1 MTRIYSLAV
10 VFGNFQYVA
19 TFGFTSGYS
28 NSVCILWALNLWL
41 YLLVVCRVTQTQWAV
56 LFYILFFFWL
66 GYGSPS
72 YLLIGNCGHFI
83 EFASPLSLSPLP
95 LTHNLILLSKTLH
108 TSPSTKAWLCGWTVS
123 CIVQSL
129 GRIVDVFGFISQV
142 IGCVP
147 WLLIALL
154 LHGKFYAVHFIYII
168 WLKRVAYNHSV
179 PILQMRKRLKQ
190 KAIPLPGGR
199 VWTWSQVIQF

>member
-1 MTRIYSLAV
+1 MS
-10 VFGNFQYVA
+10 VFFEVWICDY
-19 TFGFTSGYS
+19 
-28 NSVCILWALNLWL
+28 

-83 EFASPLSLSPLP
+83 EFASPLSLSPLL

-108 TSPSTKAWLCGWTVS
+108 TSPSTKTWLCGWTVS

-129 GRIVDVFGFISQV
+129 GQIWKGETIFISL
-142 IGCVP
+142 ILLYN
-147 WLLIALL
+147 WLFYSLFILGYLSVQNYNSVFLLNWHIAWWQGRMYHRKLPRT
-154 LHGKFYAVHFIYII
+154 VHAKCIMKMETCLSGTQYIFP
-168 WLKRVAYNHSV
+168 LDFPSFLCFSLCQFFRVFNGA
-179 PILQMRKRLKQ
+179 
-190 KAIPLPGGR
+190 
-199 VWTWSQVIQF
+199 W